1 MIGRWR
7 TPEVEEP
14 TEPRGFDDFELRLG
28 DLMRGERATMGK
40 SLLDVQRELKIK
52 ANYIAAIENAD
63 PSAFET
69 PGFIAGYVRSYARY
83 LGMDPEWAY
92 RAFCK
97 EAGFATAHGLSADAS
112 VVKPTRRDYKGDPLA
127 NPEASFVPQDESIF
141 AGIEPG
147 AVGSVLA
154 LLALIGVIGFGGWS
168 VLKEIQ
174 QVDFAPVEQSAGV
187 LPVLEDFSG
196 TNVEIADVTGGA
208 GLNTPP
214 SVEAL
219 DRLYRPQALDV
230 PVLVARDGPIS
241 TLDPAE
247 VGVLAERTRRAPLAL
262 APGVGPGAG
271 PGEAIAVPDAGGFA
285 DGAPAQLALAD
296 GAGAAA
302 GAAAEAGANVQVF
315 GADAPE
321 VVIFAVRPSWVRVRA
336 ADGSIILEKI
346 LAAGE
351 QYVLPATENP
361 PTLRSG
367 NAGSVYF
374 AVNGT
379 AYGPAGE
386 GASVVKNIELSA
398 EALAASYGPADLS
411 RDADL
416 ATYVAE
422 LIDNR

>member
-7 TPEVEEP
+7 TAEIEETP
-14 TEPRGFDDFELRLG
+14 EPRGFDDFELRLG
-28 DLMRGERATMGK
+28 DLMRGERATLGK

-83 LGMDPEWAY
+83 LNMDPEWAY
-92 RAFCK
+92 QAFCQ

-112 VVKPTRRDYKGDPLA
+112 SAKPQKRDYAGDPLA
-127 NPEASFVPQDESIF
+127 NPEALFVPRGESIF
-141 AGIEPG
+141 SGIEPG

-168 VLKEIQ
+168 VLREIQ

-187 LPVLEDFSG
+187 LPELADFTEANS
-196 TNVEIADVTGGA
+196 EIADVTGGA

-219 DRLYRPQALDV
+219 DRLYRPEALDV

-247 VGVLAERTRRAPLAL
+247 VGVLAEASRHAPLAPTLDGRAL
-262 APGVGPGAG
+262 AEGLAGTQPTQPTGAVA
-271 PGEAIAVPDAGGFA
+271 PDTPDA
-285 DGAPAQLALAD
+285 APAQV
-296 GAGAAA
+296 
-302 GAAAEAGANVQVF
+302 AEADTGNVQVF

-321 VVIFAVRPSWVRVRA
+321 VAIFAVRPSWVRVQA

-346 LAAGE
+346 LEAGE
-351 QYVLPATENP
+351 QFVLPATEQP
-361 PTLRSG
+361 PVLRTG

-374 AVNGT
+374 AVNGV
-379 AYGPAGE
+379 AYGPSGS
-386 GASVVKNIELSA
+386 GATIAKNVKLSA
-398 EALAASYGPADLS
+398 ETLAEAFAPADLT

-422 LIDNR
+422 LTTR

>member
-7 TPEVEEP
+7 TPDTEE
-14 TEPRGFDDFELRLG
+14 TAEPRGFDDFELRLG

-83 LGMDPEWAY
+83 LNMDPEWAY
-92 RAFCK
+92 QAFCQ
-97 EAGFATAHGLSADAS
+97 EAGFSTAHGLSADAS
-112 VVKPTRRDYKGDPLA
+112 SAKPAKRDYAGDPLA
-127 NPEASFVPQDESIF
+127 NPEALFVPQGESIL

-168 VLKEIQ
+168 VLREIQ

-187 LPVLEDFSG
+187 LPELEDFSG
-196 TNVEIADVTGGA
+196 ANAEIADVTGGA

-219 DRLYRPQALDV
+219 DRLYRPEALDV

-241 TLDPAE
+241 TLDPTE
-247 VGVLAERTRRAPLAL
+247 VGVLADISRRAPLA
-262 APGVGPGAG
+262 PGQTGQPAG
-271 PGEAIAVPDAGGFA
+271 V
-285 DGAPAQLALAD
+285 
-296 GAGAAA
+296 AGALEQETTAA
-302 GAAAEAGANVQVF
+302 EPEQVAAAEVPAGSVQVF

-321 VVIFAVRPSWVRVRA
+321 VVIFAVRPSWVRVQA

-346 LAAGE
+346 LEAGE
-351 QYVLPATENP
+351 KYVLPATEAP
-361 PTLRSG
+361 PVLRTG

-379 AYGPAGE
+379 AYGPAGS
-386 GASVVKNIELSA
+386 GATVVKNVALSA
-398 EALAASYGPADLS
+398 ESLAEAFDPADLT

-422 LIDNR
+422 LSQNP

>member
-7 TPEVEEP
+7 TPEIEEP
-14 TEPRGFDDFELRLG
+14 AEQPRSFDDFELRLG
-28 DLMRGERATMGK
+28 DLMRGERATLGK

-83 LGMDPEWAY
+83 LGMDPEWAFE
-92 RAFCK
+92 AFCR
-97 EAGFATAHGLSADAS
+97 ESGFSTAHGLSAAAS
-112 VVKPTRRDYKGDPLA
+112 AIKPQTRERAGDPLA
-127 NPEASFVPQDESIF
+127 DPEALFVPQGESIF

-168 VLKEIQ
+168 VLREIQ

-187 LPVLEDFSG
+187 LPELEDF
-196 TNVEIADVTGGA
+196 TEDKAAIADATGGA

-219 DRLYRPQALDV
+219 DRLYRPEALDV

-247 VGVLAERTRRAPLAL
+247 VGAL
-262 APGVGPGAG
+262 AGETRNMPAAPGEPGAG
-271 PGEAIAVPDAGGFA
+271 ALPLAEPAVPPVSEPDAA
-285 DGAPAQLALAD
+285 DPAPAEI
-296 GAGAAA
+296 AAA
-302 GAAAEAGANVQVF
+302 TGSVRVF
-315 GADAPE
+315 GANPPE
-321 VVIFAVRPSWVRVRA
+321 VAIFAVRPAWVRVQA
-336 ADGSIILEKI
+336 ADGSVILEKI
-346 LAAGE
+346 LEAGE
-351 QYVLPATENP
+351 QYVLPAMETP
-361 PTLRSG
+361 PVLRTG

-379 AYGPAGE
+379 AYGPSGQ
-386 GASVVKNIELSA
+386 GATIVKNVSLSA
-398 EALAASYGPADLS
+398 ESLAETYPPADPS

-422 LIDNR
+422 LEANR